1 MSNRIQV
8 SIENIGSVKT
18 GPFGA
23 QLHQSDYVKSS
34 GTPIVTVEHL
44 SERGLNHK
52 NLPLVSDTD
61 KNRLKQYVLSTND
74 IVFSRVG
81 SVDRCSIVSEKENG
95 WLFSGRLLRIR
106 PQKDQVYSPYLVLLF
121 QTEKFKHYMRSV
133 AVGGTMPSLNTQILS
148 KVKICLPPL
157 PEQKAIADTLQTWD
171 TTIEKTEALIAA
183 KEKQFDILTR
193 NHISVRQSSSSWQP
207 NTIGNIFDIKTYS
220 SKSSLI
226 KDEGTYYIVDMGS
239 ISRKGNLI
247 KTKKTDT
254 LVDPL
259 NENDLVM
266 PKDDIGGGNIIG
278 KVAIIEKNGAFSCGD
293 HVYRLVLKSNSCD
306 PYFLKYLINCPAI
319 NRRLRAKANGTS
331 QLGLGKKDLVKQLIR
346 LPSLQ
351 EQREIAELLNTA
363 KREIDTLKTLA
374 DHYHTQKRGLMQ
386 KLLTGK
392 WRVKI

>member
-1 MSNRIQV
+1 MGALLPGWKKV
-8 SIENIGSVKT
+8 SVAEVAKVVTGKTPLTAKKEYYGGSVPFVAPGDLGTTKYIMDSEKSLSLEGARYAPTVPVGSTLFTCIGSTIGKIGLARKELRTNQQINSAIPNGIDSEYLYYALAYLSKRIKKLAAIQAV
-18 GPFGA
+18 
-23 QLHQSDYVKSS
+23 
-34 GTPIVTVEHL
+34 PIVNKTEF
-44 SERGLNHK
+44 ENQIIII
-52 NLPLVSDTD
+52 PE
-61 KNRLKQYVLSTND
+61 
-74 IVFSRVG
+74 
-81 SVDRCSIVSEKENG
+81 DRKS
-95 WLFSGRLLRIR
+95 
-106 PQKDQVYSPYLVLLF
+106 
-121 QTEKFKHYMRSV
+121 
-133 AVGGTMPSLNTQILS
+133 
-148 KVKICLPPL
+148 
-157 PEQKAIADTLQTWD
+157 QKAIADILRTWD
-171 TTIEKTEALIAA
+171 TAIEKTEALVAA

-374 DHYHTQKRGLMQ
+374 DRYRTQKRGLMQ

-392 WRVKI
+392 LRVKI

>member
-1 MSNRIQV
+1 MRMSNRIQV

-52 NLPLVSDTD
+52 NLPLVSDAD

-121 QTEKFKHYMRSV
+121 QTEKFKHYMRSI

-157 PEQKAIADTLQTWD
+157 PEQKAIADILQTWD
-171 TTIEKTEALIAA
+171 TAIEKTEDLIAA
-183 KEKQFDILTR
+183 KEKRFDWLISEQLRGVTKNTNSKNIL
-193 NHISVRQSSSSWQP
+193 
-207 NTIGNIFDIKTYS
+207 GNICKIKT
-220 SKSSLI
+220 
-226 KDEGTYYIVDMGS
+226 
-239 ISRKGNLI
+239 
-247 KTKKTDT
+247 
-254 LVDPL
+254 
-259 NENDLVM
+259 
-266 PKDDIGGGNIIG
+266 
-278 KVAIIEKNGAFSCGD
+278 
-293 HVYRLVLKSNSCD
+293 
-306 PYFLKYLINCPAI
+306 
-319 NRRLRAKANGTS
+319 
-331 QLGLGKKDLVKQLIR
+331 GKKDVNEGNAKGKYPFFTCAKNHTYSDSYSFDMEAILIAGNGYIGNPVLYR
-346 LPSLQ
+346 GKFEAYQRTYILHNFLETDAEYLNYLLKRSLQ
-351 EQREIAELLNTA
+351 KKIAQEKQEGAMSYIKLRTLQSIEIALPPLPEQKRIAETLNTA
-363 KREIDTLKTLA
+363 RQEIDTLKSLA
-374 DHYHTQKRGLMQ
+374 DQYRTQKRGLMQ

-392 WRVKI
+392 WRVKV